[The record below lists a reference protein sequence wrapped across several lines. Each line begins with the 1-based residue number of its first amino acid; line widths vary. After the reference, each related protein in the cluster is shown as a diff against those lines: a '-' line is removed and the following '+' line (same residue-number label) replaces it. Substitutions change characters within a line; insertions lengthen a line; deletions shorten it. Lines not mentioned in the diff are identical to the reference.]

1 MPERAESTDEST
13 DESTEESVI
22 EEQEP
27 TGSPGARRKAMVIL
41 EVLGGVRTP
50 TDAAEE
56 LGIPTP
62 RYYQWEER
70 GVEGLVAALEPK
82 KRGPKRDPE
91 KEIERMKEELEALRK
106 ECARYEAL
114 LRSAQRAIG
123 LRAEQKETST
133 RKKSSKRSR
142 KPTVR
147 ALTAIGKIE
156 RKEEAEQE

>member
-1 MPERAESTDEST
+1 MPERV
-13 DESTEESVI
+13 EEPEV
-22 EEQEP
+22 EEKEP

-82 KRGPKRDPE
+82 KRGPRRDPE

-123 LRAEQKETST
+123 LRAEERTPTTK
-133 RKKSSKRSR
+133 KKSSKRSR

-156 RKEEAEQE
+156 RKENTAEE